1 MSKTAACYH
10 CGNDL
15 PLNQTPI
22 IADVH
27 QANKDDVH
35 YEVCCLG
42 CKSVT
47 EHIYNNG
54 LGTYYQFR
62 SDMATKPE
70 EDITDERYLVFDD
83 IGFLEQISSPVPSKV
98 PNKDPSKTAQQELDT
113 DNIRKVVLS
122 VDNIHCAACAWL
134 IEQSLLVLTGIQK
147 VNVNTINQRAEIYWD
162 NSQLTLSA
170 ILTRLSAIGYP
181 SSPFNVTDTE
191 NKIKRQE
198 KQYIKRLGVAGLF
211 TMQVMML
218 AFAMYFGAFSNMES
232 YQIGYF
238 KWLSLLL
245 SIPVVFYSAL
255 PFLFGCYYSLKAKRL
270 NMDVPV
276 AFAIYGAFFASFYQ
290 LLINGL
296 DGDKGEVF
304 FESISMFTFLLLIGK
319 YLEFKA
325 KSKAILS
332 NANLNK
338 NIPITVNKLIN
349 GEPVIELVKN
359 IQLGDLVLIKAG
371 QNIAIDGVIV
381 DGITSVNESVLN
393 GEFEPIRKAVGD
405 SVLAGS
411 INTDGVITVE
421 VNAIGEQTTLS
432 KIGHLQ
438 EEFSRHKPIYTQFAD
453 RIAHWF
459 VFSQLIL
466 AVLTYVIWMFVQP
479 EDALWVSLSVLV
491 ATCPCALS
499 LATPTAYTCV
509 ISALNKQGILIKDP
523 QAFDKLNHL
532 THVCFDK
539 TGTLTKGRFEIQQS
553 HYDEDKLS
561 SLDLDKTRL
570 KLMIIQLQ
578 KRSEH
583 PIAQA
588 FSQVSLFSDDEIDA
602 HSNLEQTLLFNRADL
617 LDITAVVGSGIQG
630 IYLSNEIKVGSAQF
644 CQTEQNS
651 NSVEQ
656 DQQQANVFVSF
667 NGIVVA
673 EFYVSDQLKAESTQV
688 LQQLKDNQLNL
699 TMLTGDSSEQ
709 AVTLARNLALDSYKT
724 GFSPEQKAR
733 YVSDIQQESKDNLVL
748 MVGDGINDSPVF
760 AAADISIA
768 MGDGADVTKYA
779 ADIIILK
786 GNLNAITSLVNAA
799 KQTRKTIKS
808 NLYWSLIY
816 NLVILPVA
824 MFGLVAPYI
833 AVIGMSASSIL
844 VVTNSLR
851 LLKVK

>member
-1 MSKTAACYH
+1 MSKIASCYH

-27 QANKDDVH
+27 QADTDNIH

-62 SDMATKPE
+62 SDMASKPE
-70 EDITDERYLVFDD
+70 ENITEERFLVFDD
-83 IGFLEQISSPVPSKV
+83 IGFLEQISSLVPSNTSH
-98 PNKDPSKTAQQELDT
+98 PNVASSTV
-113 DNIRKVVLS
+113 RKVVLS

-134 IEQSLLVLTGIQK
+134 IEQSLLVLTGVQK

-232 YQIGYF
+232 YQVGYF

-255 PFLFGCYYSLKAKRL
+255 PFFFGCYYSLKAKRL

-290 LLINGL
+290 LLVNGL

-359 IQLGDLVLIKAG
+359 INLGDSILIKPG
-371 QNIAIDGVIV
+371 QNIAIDGVII

-393 GEFEPIRKAVGD
+393 GEFEPISKSVGD

-453 RIAHWF
+453 KIAQWF

-466 AVLTYVIWMFVQP
+466 AVLTYLIWMFVQP

-539 TGTLTKGRFEIQQS
+539 TGTLTKGRFEIQRV
-553 HYDEDKLS
+553 HYHEDKLN
-561 SLDLDKTRL
+561 SLSLDKTAL
-570 KLMIIQLQ
+570 KLMVIQLQ

-588 FSQVSLFSDDEIDA
+588 FSQVSLFSDTEIDT
-602 HSNLEQTLLFNRADL
+602 SQSLDQTLFNRADL
-617 LDITAVVGSGIQG
+617 TDITAVVGSGIQG
-630 IYLSNEIKVGSAQF
+630 MYLSNEIKIGSAKF
-644 CQTEQNS
+644 CQVEQNS
-651 NSVEQ
+651 NSEKKVEH
-656 DQQQANVFVSF
+656 QANVFVSF
-667 NGIVVA
+667 NGILVA
-673 EFYVSDQLKAESTQV
+673 EFYVSDQLKVESTEV
-688 LQQLKDNQLNL
+688 LQKLKESQLNL

-709 AVTLARNLALDSYKT
+709 AVILAKDLALDSYKT
-724 GFSPEQKAR
+724 GFSPEQKAQ
-733 YVSDIQQESKDNLVL
+733 YVKDIQQKSKDNLVL

-760 AAADISIA
+760 AASDISIA

-786 GNLNAITSLVNAA
+786 GNLNSITSLVNAA

>member
-1 MSKTAACYH
+1 
-10 CGNDL
+10 
-15 PLNQTPI
+15 
-22 IADVH
+22 
-27 QANKDDVH
+27 
-35 YEVCCLG
+35 
-42 CKSVT
+42 
-47 EHIYNNG
+47 
-54 LGTYYQFR
+54 
-62 SDMATKPE
+62 
-70 EDITDERYLVFDD
+70 
-83 IGFLEQISSPVPSKV
+83 
-98 PNKDPSKTAQQELDT
+98 
-113 DNIRKVVLS
+113 
-122 VDNIHCAACAWL
+122 
-134 IEQSLLVLTGIQK
+134 
-147 VNVNTINQRAEIYWD
+147 
-162 NSQLTLSA
+162 
-170 ILTRLSAIGYP
+170 
-181 SSPFNVTDTE
+181 
-191 NKIKRQE
+191 
-198 KQYIKRLGVAGLF
+198 VAGLF

-218 AFAMYFGAFSNMES
+218 AFAMYFGAFTNMES
-232 YQIGYF
+232 YQVGYF

-338 NIPITVNKLIN
+338 NVPITVNKLVN
-349 GEPVIELVKN
+349 GEPVVELVKN
-359 IQLGDLVLIKAG
+359 IKLGDLVLVKPG

-393 GEFEPIRKAVGD
+393 GEFEPIRKALGD

-453 RIAHWF
+453 KIAHWF

-466 AVLTYVIWMFVQP
+466 AVLTYVIWMFVEP
-479 EDALWVSLSVLV
+479 TDALWVSLSVLV

-539 TGTLTKGRFEIQQS
+539 TGTLTKGKFEIQQAF
-553 HYDEDKLS
+553 YYQADIAKLGLAMNS
-561 SLDLDKTRL
+561 DLL
-570 KLMIIQLQ
+570 KSIIIQLQ
-578 KRSEH
+578 KHSEH
-583 PIAQA
+583 PIAHA
-588 FSQVSLFSDDEIDA
+588 FDNKLFELKSSDDDA
-602 HSNLEQTLLFNRADL
+602 VSSQSEMSAENAAENVDVLFNPADL
-617 LDITAVVGSGIQG
+617 TEISAVIGSGIQG
-630 IYLSNEIKVGSAQF
+630 QYLGHTIKIGSAEFCQNGALTDNTANTINKASSNISRKQQLSN
-644 CQTEQNS
+644 
-651 NSVEQ
+651 
-656 DQQQANVFVSF
+656 ANVFVSYQ
-667 NGIVVA
+667 GIVLA
-673 EFYVSDQLKAESTQV
+673 EYYVSDQLKPESIQV
-688 LQQLKDNQLNL
+688 LQHLKQNQMHL

-709 AVTLARNLALDSYKT
+709 ATSLAKKLELESYNT
-724 GFSPEQKAR
+724 GFSPEQKAQ
-733 YVSDIQQESKDNLVL
+733 YVKDIQQESKTNLVL

-799 KQTRKTIKS
+799 KKTRKTIKS

>member
-27 QANKDDVH
+27 KANKDDVH

-62 SDMATKPE
+62 SDMAAKPE
-70 EDITDERYLVFDD
+70 ENITDERYLVFDD
-83 IGFLEQISSPVPSKV
+83 IGFLEQISSLVPSK
-98 PNKDPSKTAQQELDT
+98 DPSNTSHQEIGT
-113 DNIRKVVLS
+113 STTRKVVLS

-134 IEQSLLVLTGIQK
+134 IEQSLLVLTGVQK

-162 NSQLTLSA
+162 SSQLSLSA
-170 ILTRLSAIGYP
+170 ILTRLTAIGYP

-191 NKIKRQE
+191 NKIKSQE

-218 AFAMYFGAFSNMES
+218 AFAMYFGAFTNMET
-232 YQIGYF
+232 YQVGYF

-255 PFLFGCYYSLKAKRL
+255 PFLYGCYYSLKAKRL

-338 NIPITVNKLIN
+338 NIPITVNKLVN
-349 GEPVIELVKN
+349 GEPVVELVKN
-359 IQLGDLVLIKAG
+359 IKLGDLVLIKPG

-393 GEFEPIRKAVGD
+393 GEFEPISKFVGD

-438 EEFSRHKPIYTQFAD
+438 EEFSRHKPVYTQFAD
-453 RIAHWF
+453 KIAHWF

-532 THVCFDK
+532 SHVCFDK

-561 SLDLDKTRL
+561 SLDLDKATL
-570 KLMIIQLQ
+570 KLMVIQLQ

-588 FSQVSLFSDDEIDA
+588 FSQVSLFSDDEINDY
-602 HSNLEQTLLFNRADL
+602 SNLNKTLFNRADL
-617 LDITAVVGSGIQG
+617 TDITAVVGSGIQG
-630 IYLSNEIKVGSAQF
+630 VYLSNEIKIGSAQF
-644 CQTEQNS
+644 CQTEQSS
-651 NSVEQ
+651 NSAK
-656 DQQQANVFVSF
+656 QQKANVFVTFS
-667 NGIVVA
+667 GVVVA
-673 EFYVSDQLKAESTQV
+673 EFYVSDQLKAESIQV
-688 LQQLKDNQLNL
+688 LQQLKDNKLNL
-699 TMLTGDSSEQ
+699 AMLTGDSSEQ
-709 AVTLARNLALDSYKT
+709 GVSLAKRLGLDTYKT
-724 GFSPEQKAR
+724 GVSPEQKAR
-733 YVSDIQQESKDNLVL
+733 YVKDIQQESKDNLVL

>member
-27 QANKDDVH
+27 QPNKDEAH

-62 SDMATKPE
+62 SDMASKPE

-83 IGFLEQISSPVPSKV
+83 IGFLEQISSEVPSKD
-98 PNKDPSKTAQQELDT
+98 PNTP
-113 DNIRKVVLS
+113 NIRKVILS

-134 IEQSLLVLTGIQK
+134 IEQSLLVLTGVQK

-162 NSQLTLSA
+162 NSQLALSA
-170 ILTRLSAIGYP
+170 ILTRLTAIGYP

-218 AFAMYFGAFSNMES
+218 AFAMYFGAFTNMES
-232 YQIGYF
+232 YQVGYF

-338 NIPITVNKLIN
+338 NVPITVNKLVN
-349 GEPVIELVKN
+349 GEPVVELVKN
-359 IQLGDLVLIKAG
+359 IKLGDLVLVKPG

-393 GEFEPIRKAVGD
+393 GEFEPISKCVGD

-438 EEFSRHKPIYTQFAD
+438 EEFSRHKPVYTQFAD
-453 RIAHWF
+453 KIAHWF

-466 AVLTYVIWMFVQP
+466 AVLTYVIWMFVRP

-561 SLDLDKTRL
+561 SLDLDKATL
-570 KLMIIQLQ
+570 KLMVIQLQ

-588 FSQVSLFSDDEIDA
+588 FSQVSLFSDDEINDY
-602 HSNLEQTLLFNRADL
+602 SNLNKTLFNRADL
-617 LDITAVVGSGIQG
+617 TDITAVVGSGIQG
-630 IYLSNEIKVGSAQF
+630 VYLANEIKIGSAQF
-644 CQTEQNS
+644 CQTEQSS
-651 NSVEQ
+651 NSAK
-656 DQQQANVFVSF
+656 QQKANVFVSF
-667 NGIVVA
+667 SGVVVA
-673 EFYVSDQLKAESTQV
+673 EFYVSDQLKAESIQV
-688 LQQLKDNQLNL
+688 LQQLKDNKLNL
-699 TMLTGDSSEQ
+699 AMLTGDSSEQ
-709 AVTLARNLALDSYKT
+709 GVSLAKRLGLDTYKT
-724 GFSPEQKAR
+724 GVSPEQKAL
-733 YVSDIQQESKDNLVL
+733 YVSDIQQESKENLVL

>member
-1 MSKTAACYH
+1 MSEKTSCYH

-15 PLNQTPI
+15 PKHQAPI
-22 IADVH
+22 IANIDE
-27 QANKDDVH
+27 QTYK
-35 YEVCCLG
+35 VCCLG

-47 EHIYNNG
+47 EHIYKNG

-70 EDITDERYLVFDD
+70 ENITDERYLVFDD
-83 IGFLEQISSPVPSKV
+83 IGFLEQISSNTPDAP
-98 PNKDPSKTAQQELDT
+98 
-113 DNIRKVVLS
+113 NIRKIILS

-134 IEQSLLVLTGIQK
+134 IEQSLHTLDGIEK
-147 VNVNTINQRAEIYWD
+147 VNVNTVNQRAEISWD
-162 NSQLTLSA
+162 HDVLTLSS
-170 ILTRLSAIGYP
+170 ILTKLGTVGYP

-191 NKIKRQE
+191 HKLKSQE

-211 TMQVMML
+211 TMQVMMI

-232 YQIGYF
+232 HQIGYF
-238 KWLSLLL
+238 KWLSLIL
-245 SIPVVFYSAL
+245 SVPVVFYSAL
-255 PFLFGCYYSLKAKRL
+255 PFLFGSYYSLKAKRL

-296 DGDKGEVF
+296 NGDKGEVF

-338 NIPITVNKLIN
+338 NIPITVNKLVN
-349 GEPVIELVKN
+349 GEPVVELVKH
-359 IQLGDLVLIKAG
+359 IKLGDMVLIKPG
-371 QNIAIDGVIV
+371 QNIAIDGVIT
-381 DGITSVNESVLN
+381 DGMTSVNESVLN
-393 GEFEPIRKAVGD
+393 GEFEPINKQVGEY
-405 SVLAGS
+405 VLAGS
-411 INTDGVITVE
+411 INNDGVISVKVT
-421 VNAIGEQTTLS
+421 AIGEQTTLS

-438 EEFSRHKPIYTQFAD
+438 EEFSRHKPVYTQFAD
-453 RIAHWF
+453 KIAHWF
-459 VFSQLIL
+459 VFGQLIL
-466 AVLTYVIWMFVQP
+466 ALITYIIWYFVEP
-479 EDALWVSLSVLV
+479 VDALWISLSVLV

-523 QAFDKLNHL
+523 LAFDKLSHL

-539 TGTLTKGRFEIQQS
+539 TGTLTKGRFEVQTS
-553 HYDEDKLS
+553 HYEQDKLNTLGL
-561 SLDLDKTRL
+561 SLNNL
-570 KLMIIQLQ
+570 KAIIVRLQ
-578 KRSEH
+578 KHSEH
-583 PIAQA
+583 PISKA
-588 FSQVSLFSDDEIDA
+588 FDELLNDDESDCIFSKDYNTQDKKVVFDLQ
-602 HSNLEQTLLFNRADL
+602 NLTN
-617 LDITAVVGSGIQG
+617 ISVVIGNGIQG
-630 IYLSNEIKVGSAQF
+630 EYLGGVIKVGSAEF
-644 CQTEQNS
+644 CNV
-651 NSVEQ
+651 NQ
-656 DQQQANVFVSF
+656 DLENEGVINQANVFVSYQD
-667 NGIVVA
+667 VMVA
-673 EFYVSDQLKAESTQV
+673 QYYVSDQLKSESINV
-688 LQQLKDNQLNL
+688 LHQLEKNNLHL

-709 AVTLARNLALDSYKT
+709 ALELGEKLPLDIIKT
-724 GFSPEQKAR
+724 GVSPDTKAQ
-733 YVSDIQQESKDNLVL
+733 YVKNLQQDSSSNLVL

-760 AAADISIA
+760 AAADISVA

-786 GNLNAITSLVNAA
+786 GNLNAIMSLVNAA
-799 KQTRKTIKS
+799 KQTRTTIKT

-824 MFGLVAPYI
+824 MLGYVAPYI